1 MKVTVLSS
9 FPPVKGI
16 SPYSKG
22 LVEGLSEYIDVE
34 CLGFDSI
41 YPEKLYPGAIHDDT
55 SESIVQNKKLKV
67 RNVLNWYNPAQWIIE
82 AFRIKTEII
91 HAQWWA
97 YPLAPIYLII
107 LGVNKLRGK
116 KIVLT
121 IHNVKPHEN
130 SKIKALLNRC
140 VFRVADHYIVHTE
153 QNRKEL
159 ARITNHNKT
168 ISVLPHGLIM
178 TKPQGIERLHA
189 RGEFGILPSDKIIL
203 CFGSIREYKGLDTAI
218 QALALIVDNNVKLMV
233 AGQCWEDWNQ
243 YEELIK
249 CHQLH
254 NRVILKLGF
263 IPSYDVDSII
273 KLADLILLPYKHF
286 DAQSGVGALV
296 IPYGIPIM
304 VSDVGGLTSY
314 AANEELVF
322 EAGNEKE
329 LAQKISTIFSNEQ
342 LYMESVKALD
352 NIKQSLDWR
361 VITKDL
367 VDLYQRL

>member
-1 MKVTVLSS
+1 
-9 FPPVKGI
+9 
-16 SPYSKG
+16 
-22 LVEGLSEYIDVE
+22 
-34 CLGFDSI
+34 
-41 YPEKLYPGAIHDDT
+41 
-55 SESIVQNKKLKV
+55 
-67 RNVLNWYNPAQWIIE
+67 
-82 AFRIKTEII
+82 
-91 HAQWWA
+91 
-97 YPLAPIYLII
+97 
-107 LGVNKLRGK
+107 
-116 KIVLT
+116 
-121 IHNVKPHEN
+121 
-130 SKIKALLNRC
+130 
-140 VFRVADHYIVHTE
+140 
-153 QNRKEL
+153 
-159 ARITNHNKT
+159 
-168 ISVLPHGLIM
+168 
-178 TKPQGIERLHA
+178 
-189 RGEFGILPSDKIIL
+189 
-203 CFGSIREYKGLDTAI
+203 
-218 QALALIVDNNVKLMV
+218 MV

>member
-22 LVEGLSEYIDVE
+22 LVEGLSKYIYVE

-41 YPEKLYPGAIHDDT
+41 YPEKLYPGSTHDDT
-55 SESIVQNKKLKV
+55 SESIEQNKKLKI
-67 RNVLNWYNPAQWIIE
+67 RNVLNWYNPLQWVIE

-97 YPLAPIYLII
+97 YPLAPIYMII
-107 LGVNKLRGK
+107 LGVSKLRGK

-121 IHNVKPHEN
+121 IHNVKPHED
-130 SKIKALLNRC
+130 SRIKAFLNRC

-159 ARITNHNKT
+159 VQITSPNKP
-168 ISVLPHGLIM
+168 IYVLPHGLIM
-178 TKPQGIERLHA
+178 TQPQEVERKQA
-189 RGEFGILPSDKIIL
+189 RDKFGILPTDKVLL
-203 CFGSIREYKGLDTAI
+203 CFGSIRDYKGIDTAI
-218 QALALIVDNNVKLMV
+218 KALSLVENKDVKLMV
-233 AGQCWEDWNQ
+233 AGQCWGEWSQ

-249 CHQLH
+249 HHKLH
-254 NRVILKLGF
+254 DRVILKLGF
-263 IPSYDVDSII
+263 IPSNDVDSII
-273 KLADLILLPYKHF
+273 KSADLILLPYKHF

-304 VSDVGGLTSY
+304 VSDVGGLKSY

-322 EAGNEKE
+322 EAGSEKE
-329 LAQKISTIFSNEQ
+329 LAKKIRVIFSNEQ
-342 LYMESVKALD
+342 LYMESVKGLD
-352 NIKQSLDWR
+352 IIKQSLDWS
-361 VITKDL
+361 VIAKDL
-367 VDLYQRL
+367 VGLYRRL